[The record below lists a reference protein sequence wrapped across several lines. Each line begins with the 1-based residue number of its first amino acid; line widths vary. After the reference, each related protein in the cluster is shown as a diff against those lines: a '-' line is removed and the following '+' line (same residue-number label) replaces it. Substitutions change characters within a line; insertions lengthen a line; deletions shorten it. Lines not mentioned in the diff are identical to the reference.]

1 MSFGAL
7 PLHYD
12 VIVIGGGITGAGVA
26 REAAAAGLKTLLVE
40 QRDYAWGTSS
50 RSSKMVHGGLRYLA
64 GGHFTLTRN
73 AVRERQRLLDQAP
86 GLVDRMR
93 YVVPHYRRQF
103 PGPWLFGKVL
113 WLYDR
118 FAGERYRQRINPVE
132 MLQWL
137 PGLRTEGLKAASGF
151 SDAVTDDARLVLRV
165 LDEARALGAETHNY
179 VRATQVEKPENAP
192 WSVTIEGQLPE
203 RSRQETL
210 SASLVVNATGAW
222 ADRLWRESHGKEHI
236 RPLRGSHIVVPF
248 HRLPVSVSLTLSHPE
263 DNRPVFIFPWLGRTV
278 IGTTDLDH
286 SDDLDHEP
294 RISGE
299 ELTYLFEAVENAFP
313 TAAIDR
319 RDVISTWA
327 GIRPVVTKRTRRA
340 PSDESREHVIWDEGG
355 LVSVAGGKLTTFRR
369 IARDVLI
376 IGSPRLSHML
386 LQDDDTPIFQPAPPV
401 PRPAEIRHLTW
412 HRLRGQYGPRIREV
426 LKAGPLQYI
435 PGSHYLWAELHWSA
449 RNEWVVH
456 LDDLLLRR
464 TRLGL
469 ILPEGA
475 RSLLPEL
482 RRRLARDL
490 AWSDERWQQEIDRY
504 LALWQEAY
512 YLPPEPEAP

>member
-1 MSFGAL
+1 MSLGAL
-7 PLHYD
+7 TSHYD
-12 VIVIGGGITGAGVA
+12 VIVIGGGITGAGIA
-26 REAAAAGLKTLLVE
+26 REAAAAGLKTLLIE

-64 GGHFTLTRN
+64 GGHFRLTRN

-93 YVVPHYRRQF
+93 YVMPHYHRGF

-118 FAGERYRQRINPVE
+118 FAGEHYRQRINPVE

-137 PGLRTEGLKAASGF
+137 PGLKTDGLKAASGF

-165 LDEARALGAETHNY
+165 LDEARTLGAETHNY
-179 VRATQVEKPENAP
+179 VRATHVEKPENAP
-192 WSVTIEGQLPE
+192 WSVTIEGQHPE
-203 RSRQETL
+203 RTVKQTL

-263 DNRPVFIFPWLGRTV
+263 DKRPVFIFPWLGCTV

-286 SDDLDHEP
+286 TDNLDDEP
-294 RISGE
+294 RISDE
-299 ELTYLFEAVENAFP
+299 ELRYLFKAVDTAFP
-313 TAAIDR
+313 AAAVDHS
-319 RDVISTWA
+319 DVISTWA
-327 GIRPVVTKRTRRA
+327 GIRPVVTKRSRRA

-355 LVSVAGGKLTTFRR
+355 LISVAGGKLTTFRR

-376 IGSPRLSHML
+376 IGSPRLSHMI
-386 LQDDDTPIFQPAPPV
+386 LQEDDTPIFPHVPPV
-401 PRPAEIRHLTW
+401 RRPSEVGHLTW
-412 HRLRGQYGPRIREV
+412 RRLQGQYGLRIHEV
-426 LKAGPLQYI
+426 LKAGPLEGI
-435 PGSHYLWAELHWSA
+435 PGSPYLWAELRWSA
-449 RNEWVVH
+449 RNESIVH

-464 TRLGL
+464 SRLGL

-482 RRRLARDL
+482 RRRLAREL
-490 AWSDERWQQEIDRY
+490 VWTDERWQQEIDRY
-504 LALWQEAY
+504 LALWREAY
-512 YLPPEPEAP
+512 YLPQGDQAS

>member
-1 MSFGAL
+1 MSFASL
-7 PLHYD
+7 NPHYD

-26 REAAAAGLKTLLVE
+26 REAAAAGLRTLLVE

-93 YVVPHYRRQF
+93 YVMPHYRKQF
-103 PGPWLFGKVL
+103 PGPWLFSRVL

-118 FAGERYRQRINPVE
+118 FAGERYRQSINPVE

-137 PGLRTEGLKAASGF
+137 PGLRTDGLKAASGF

-179 VRATQVEKPENAP
+179 VRATHVDKPDDAP
-192 WSVTIEGQLPE
+192 WSVTIEGQHPQ
-203 RSRQETL
+203 RFRQQTL

-236 RPLRGSHIVVPF
+236 RPLRGSHVVVPF
-248 HRLPVSVSLTLSHPE
+248 SRLPVSVSLTLSHPK
-263 DNRPVFIFPWLGRTV
+263 DKRPVFIFPWLGRTV

-286 SDDLDHEP
+286 SDDLDDEP
-294 RISGE
+294 RISDE
-299 ELTYLFEAVENAFP
+299 EMTYLFEAVQYAYP
-313 TAAIDR
+313 TACIER
-319 RDVISTWA
+319 GDVISTWA
-327 GIRPVVTKRTRRA
+327 GIRPVVTKKSRRT
-340 PSDESREHVIWDEGG
+340 PSSESREHVIWDEGG

-369 IARDVLI
+369 IARDVLV
-376 IGSPRLSHML
+376 IGSPRLGHMIL
-386 LQDDDTPIFQPAPPV
+386 REEDAPIFQPVPPV
-401 PRPAEIRHLTW
+401 PRPPEVSHLTW
-412 HRLRGQYGPRIREV
+412 HRLRGQYGARIREL
-426 LKAGPLQYI
+426 LKAGPLEAI
-435 PGSHYLWAELHWSA
+435 PGTHYLWAELHWSA
-449 RNEWVVH
+449 QNESVVH

-469 ILPEGA
+469 ILPQGA
-475 RSLLPEL
+475 RDLMPEI
-482 RRRLARDL
+482 RRRLAREL
-490 AWSDERWQQEIDRY
+490 VWSEERWQQEIDRY
-504 LALWQEAY
+504 LTLWRDAC
-512 YLPPEPEAP
+512 YLPKSEDNQ